1 MQCCI
6 PSSKQSEIHY
16 LYLNLCTINTRNI
29 SSSTKGDLISF
40 IVISGKTNVVK
51 RLLAIEAMEPNNWE
65 IEEQIVQI
73 IKKYKQLKCFSV
85 MFHTYTSRLTI

>member
-1 MQCCI
+1 M
-6 PSSKQSEIHY
+6 
-16 LYLNLCTINTRNI
+16 CTKNTRNI
-29 SSSTKGDLISF
+29 SSSTKGDLIFSF

-85 MFHTYTSRLTI
+85 MFHTYTSRLII